1 MEKKVDGFD
10 KELKKLRVHIDNNTQ
25 ALNERMDKSDGR
37 ELEVDIESGVTKK
50 KIEQLER
57 DRQTL
62 QDSVTY
68 QQAQSMR
75 NNLIFGNIEEEPNER
90 PEKNRGDNPK
100 VYV

>member
-1 MEKKVDGFD
+1 MREWIS
-10 KELKKLRVHIDNNTQ
+10 RV
-25 ALNERMDKSDGR
+25 GR

-68 QQAQSMR
+68 LQAQSMR
-75 NNLIFGNIEEEPNER
+75 NNLIFGNIEKEPNER